1 MVVCSSQFMASKKS
15 YKSPWKEYKRR
26 RSGQR
31 GRGIKNVFK
40 KVEKLA
46 KKVVNSGI
54 TKMAISQGLA
64 YAPKLY
70 DMSTSKIGNKM
81 VKKLLQSDMA
91 KYLLNKG
98 QDKAYWKPWWSP
110 KDSESVTQNETIFSK
125 TMEEI
130 SLTTLSVFFGQIK
143 KGIFRQ
149 NKWKRNKVSPHGSKY
164 WRARKPRIHWW
175 SFLDTD
181 EKDTLFLSDSFGS
194 YGLLNF
200 IVNSDLDVF
209 KHVIPGHIKQIFR
222 KNNKITL
229 LKWSFKL
236 NNYKKLKRTSWF
248 LQPGTF

>member
-1 MVVCSSQFMASKKS
+1 MVVCCSQFMASKKS

-26 RSGQR
+26 RSGQS

-98 QDKAYWKPWWSP
+98 LDKAY
-110 KDSESVTQNETIFSK
+110 
-125 TMEEI
+125 
-130 SLTTLSVFFGQIK
+130 
-143 KGIFRQ
+143 
-149 NKWKRNKVSPHGSKY
+149 
-164 WRARKPRIHWW
+164 
-175 SFLDTD
+175 
-181 EKDTLFLSDSFGS
+181 
-194 YGLLNF
+194 
-200 IVNSDLDVF
+200 
-209 KHVIPGHIKQIFR
+209 
-222 KNNKITL
+222 
-229 LKWSFKL
+229 
-236 NNYKKLKRTSWF
+236 
-248 LQPGTF
+248 